1 VTGKVY
7 YDNIFDLTSFGGPT
21 IEGQAAPPRTWY
33 LQVSRKF
40 GAK

>member
-1 VTGKVY
+1 MGKIY
-7 YDNIFDLTSFGGPT
+7 YYNIFDLTPFGEPT
-21 IEGQAAPPRTWY
+21 IEGQVAPPRTWY